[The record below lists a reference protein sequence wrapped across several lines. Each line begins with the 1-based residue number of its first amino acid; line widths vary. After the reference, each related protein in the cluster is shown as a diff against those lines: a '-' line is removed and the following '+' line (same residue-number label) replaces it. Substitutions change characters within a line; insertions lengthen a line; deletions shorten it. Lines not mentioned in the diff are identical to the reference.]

1 MKRLLYT
8 LSTLLFFLLLLL
20 FPQTVFR
27 GAESGLLLWFRT
39 VLPTLL
45 PFLIVSNFLIRT
57 DAARMLARLLTPILG
72 RLFRVSPYGSFA
84 MLTGFL
90 CGYPMG
96 GKVTADLLR
105 EGRIS
110 LSEASYLLSF
120 CNNTSPGFIVSFLVW
135 QCLKAPSLAA
145 PTLLLLLGVPMFFSM
160 VFRRFLHVPHPALP
174 EKMAD
179 PPSITGNEG
188 LADGCI
194 MDAIENITR
203 IGGYILLF
211 SILFSLAEQI
221 PGLPLSARLFLL
233 PSLEMTTGVRYI
245 CSLELPFLV
254 RYASAAFLT
263 SFGGF
268 CCLAQ
273 TASILKGT
281 PLKIMPYFA
290 EKLVTAAATSFLS
303 CLFLLIF

>member
-1 MKRLLYT
+1 
-8 LSTLLFFLLLLL
+8 
-20 FPQTVFR
+20 
-27 GAESGLLLWFRT
+27 
-39 VLPTLL
+39 
-45 PFLIVSNFLIRT
+45 
-57 DAARMLARLLTPILG
+57 
-72 RLFRVSPYGSFA
+72 
-84 MLTGFL
+84 
-90 CGYPMG
+90 
-96 GKVTADLLR
+96 
-105 EGRIS
+105 
-110 LSEASYLLSF
+110 
-120 CNNTSPGFIVSFLVW
+120 
-135 QCLKAPSLAA
+135 
-145 PTLLLLLGVPMFFSM
+145 MFFSM
-160 VFRRFLHVPHPALP
+160 VFRRLLHVPHPALP

>member
-1 MKRLLYT
+1 MRISY
-8 LSTLLFFLLLLL
+8 
-20 FPQTVFR
+20 
-27 GAESGLLLWFRT
+27 
-39 VLPTLL
+39 
-45 PFLIVSNFLIRT
+45 
-57 DAARMLARLLTPILG
+57 G
-72 RLFRVSPYGSFA
+72 R
-84 MLTGFL
+84 
-90 CGYPMG
+90 
-96 GKVTADLLR
+96 KVTADLLR

-145 PTLLLLLGVPMFFSM
+145 LRFFCSWEYRCFFSM
-160 VFRRFLHVPHPALP
+160 VFRRLLHVPHPALP
-174 EKMAD
+174 KKMAD
-179 PPSITGNEG
+179 PPSNTGNEG

-211 SILFSLAEQI
+211 SILF
-221 PGLPLSARLFLL
+221 PLWNRFPDSRFSARLFLL

-245 CSLELPFLV
+245 CSLELPFPV

-273 TASILKGT
+273 TASILKGHL
-281 PLKIMPYFA
+281 LKLCRISQKSWSPQRQPAFFP
-290 EKLVTAAATSFLS
+290 VSF
-303 CLFLLIF
+303 F

>member
-1 MKRLLYT
+1 MEKLGRKIVR
-8 LSTLLFFLLLLL
+8 FRIPIFIIGLLLLI
-20 FPQTVFR
+20 PSVFGYINTR
-27 GAESGLLLWFRT
+27 VNYDVLYYLPDSIETMQGQDILVDEFGTGAYSMFICEGMENKDVAKLKEQIED
-39 VLPTLL
+39 VEH
-45 PFLIVSNFLIRT
+45 VSKVVWY
-57 DAARMLARLLTPILG
+57 D
-72 RLFRVSPYGSFA
+72 SFA
-84 MLTGFL
+84 DISI
-90 CGYPMG
+90 PM
-96 GKVTADLLR
+96 
-105 EGRIS
+105 E
-110 LSEASYLLSF
+110 
-120 CNNTSPGFIVSFLVW
+120 
-135 QCLKAPSLAA
+135 
-145 PTLLLLLGVPMFFSM
+145 M
-160 VFRRFLHVPHPALP
+160 LP
-174 EKMAD
+174 EDIREAFNAD
-179 PPSITGNEG
+179 DSTLMFIIFDTTTS
-188 LADGCI
+188 ADET

-245 CSLELPFLV
+245 CSLELPFPV

-281 PLKIMPYFA
+281 PLEIMPYFA

>member
-1 MKRLLYT
+1 
-8 LSTLLFFLLLLL
+8 
-20 FPQTVFR
+20 
-27 GAESGLLLWFRT
+27 
-39 VLPTLL
+39 
-45 PFLIVSNFLIRT
+45 
-57 DAARMLARLLTPILG
+57 
-72 RLFRVSPYGSFA
+72 
-84 MLTGFL
+84 
-90 CGYPMG
+90 
-96 GKVTADLLR
+96 
-105 EGRIS
+105 
-110 LSEASYLLSF
+110 
-120 CNNTSPGFIVSFLVW
+120 
-135 QCLKAPSLAA
+135 
-145 PTLLLLLGVPMFFSM
+145 
-160 VFRRFLHVPHPALP
+160 
-174 EKMAD
+174 
-179 PPSITGNEG
+179 
-188 LADGCI
+188 